1 MVHAFV
7 PYVSIVETS
16 KGEIKESEY
25 LYSYH
30 LKVLDQNGSVHQL
43 PSILTEGNYEEV
55 YRSGRFEE

>member
-7 PYVSIVETS
+7 SYVSIVETS